1 VAADSPEEVIMNVPP
16 TESIRNV
23 AVVSNAGSGK
33 TSLVEALA
41 YCSSSLSTPGS
52 VLAGTTVSDFEPEE
66 LHRRTSLH
74 TTVLRCSYKDRS
86 LNLLD
91 TPGSPSLIGETRS
104 ALRVADGVVLVV
116 SAAMGVRS
124 DIQRLWTVI
133 RDAALPCVVF
143 VNDLD
148 KDGTAFDRTV
158 DDLIKELEFAAVP
171 LTLPIGNGTQL
182 TDVVDLLQNL
192 LVAPT
197 PERSQPQQRPVSP
210 EWREQADR
218 ARGRLTELVAEGD
231 EHLLDR
237 YLTDGGLTDDE
248 LVKGLQHS
256 VQGGSLVP
264 VVCGSALRYIGV
276 HALLNCLIDLMPS
289 PVSRAQSAPLQGS
302 GLVDG
307 SAPVTR
313 QPLPADPFS
322 AVVFK
327 TLIDPFMGRLS
338 YVRLY
343 SGTLEADTGFY
354 NATREV
360 KERGGHLFSIFG
372 KKYTPI
378 PRATAGDIVAIG
390 KLKDSLT
397 GDTLCDEHAPIR
409 YPGIQFTRPVV
420 SFAIEPKSNA
430 DIEKVSLGL
439 HKLIEEDPGL
449 EFVRHMET
457 KEMVLSGMGQLHID
471 VALEKLHRKYGADV
485 TLHAPKIPYRETIR
499 GVAQA
504 QGKYKKQ
511 TGGHGQY
518 GDCWLEVGPLP
529 RGKGFEF
536 ENKIVGGAIPRNF
549 VPAVEKGVVEALHEG
564 PLAGYPVMDL
574 RITVYDGSYHVVD
587 SSELAFKIAASM
599 GVKKAI
605 ELAHPVLLEPLMTVE
620 VDVPAE
626 CIGAVLGDLNAR
638 RGRIVMVVANGHMET
653 VKALVPQAEMLNYAP
668 SLNSITA
675 GRGSYLMEY
684 AQYEEVPRELTG
696 RIIEEHKTGRHAV
709 AAH

>member
-1 VAADSPEEVIMNVPP
+1 MNVPS

-41 YCSSSLSTPGS
+41 YCAGSLSTLGS
-52 VLAGTTVSDFEPEE
+52 VLAGTTASDFEPEE
-66 LHRRTSLH
+66 IHRQTSLS
-74 TTVLRCSYKDRS
+74 TSVLRCSVNDTT

-91 TPGSPSLIGETRS
+91 TPGSPSFTGEIRS
-104 ALRVADGVVLVV
+104 ALRVTDGVILVV

-124 DIQRLWTVI
+124 EIQRLWTSI
-133 RDAALPCVVF
+133 HDAGLPCVVF

-148 KDGTAFDRTV
+148 KDGTDFAQTADA
-158 DDLIKELEFAAVP
+158 LGKELEISAIP
-171 LTLPIGNGTQL
+171 LTLPIGAGAQL
-182 TDVVDLLQNL
+182 TDVVDLLRNCL
-192 LVAPT
+192 MT
-197 PERSQPQQRPVSP
+197 PRGDSPLSQETPVPSQ
-210 EWREQADR
+210 WRDQVDQAR
-218 ARGRLTELVAEGD
+218 RRLTELVAEAD
-231 EHLLDR
+231 EQLLDR
-237 YLTDGGLTDDE
+237 YLTDGELGDEVLLEGLRA
-248 LVKGLQHS
+248 G
-256 VQGGSLVP
+256 VQRGALVP
-264 VVCGSALRYIGV
+264 IVGGSALRRIGV
-276 HALLNCLIDLMPS
+276 STLVNCLTDLMPS
-289 PVSRAQSAPLQGS
+289 PIHRAQRVPLQGS
-302 GLVDG
+302 GLVEG
-307 SAPVTR
+307 SSQIAR
-313 QPLPADPFS
+313 QPLGTEPFS

-327 TLIDPFMGRLS
+327 TLIDPFVGRLS

-343 SGTLEADTGFY
+343 SGTLEADTALY
-354 NATREV
+354 NATRQV
-360 KERGGHLFSIFG
+360 KERGGHLFSILG
-372 KKYTPI
+372 KKYQPI
-378 PRATAGDIVAIG
+378 PRAMAGDIVAIG

-397 GDTLCDEHAPIR
+397 GDTLCDERAPIR
-409 YPGIQFTRPVV
+409 YPGIQFAKPVM

-439 HKLIEEDPGL
+439 HKLIEEDPSL
-449 EFVRHMET
+449 EFVRHIET

-485 TLHAPKIPYRETIR
+485 TLHAPKIPYRESIR
-499 GVAQA
+499 SVAQA

-564 PLAGYPVMDL
+564 PLAGYPVVDL
-574 RITVYDGSYHVVD
+574 RVSVYDGSYHVVD
-587 SSELAFKIAASM
+587 SSEMAFKIAGSM
-599 GVKKAI
+599 GVKKAL
-605 ELAHPVLLEPLMTVE
+605 EAAHPILLEPLMNVE
-620 VDVPAE
+620 VDVPAD

-653 VKALVPQAEMLNYAP
+653 VRALVPQAEMLTYAP
-668 SLNSITA
+668 SLNSTTG

-684 AQYEEVPRELTG
+684 AQYEEVPKELVG
-696 RIIEEHKTGRHAV
+696 RIIEEHKAGRHAANV
-709 AAH
+709 H

>member
-1 VAADSPEEVIMNVPP
+1 MNVPP

-41 YCSSSLSTPGS
+41 YCTGSLSTPGS

-74 TTVLRCSYKDRS
+74 TSVLRCSYQDRS

-133 RDAALPCVVF
+133 RDASLPCVVF

-158 DDLIKELEFAAVP
+158 DDLIKELEFVAVP
-171 LTLPIGNGTQL
+171 LTLPMGKGTQL
-182 TDVVDLLQNL
+182 TEVVDLLLNL
-192 LVAPT
+192 LVIPS
-197 PERSQPQQRPVSP
+197 PERPQPHQRPVSS
-210 EWREQADR
+210 EWREQVDR

-231 EHLLDR
+231 ETLLDR

-248 LVKGLQHS
+248 LLKGLQHC

-264 VVCGSALRYIGV
+264 VVGGSALRNIGV

-289 PVSRAQSAPLQGS
+289 PVRRAQSVPVQGS
-302 GLVDG
+302 GFVDG

-313 QPLPADPFS
+313 QPLPTDPFS

-343 SGTLEADTGFY
+343 SGTLEADSGFY
-354 NATREV
+354 NATRQV

-397 GDTLCDEHAPIR
+397 GDTLCDEHAPVR
-409 YPGIQFTRPVV
+409 YPGIRFARPVV
-420 SFAIEPKSNA
+420 SFAINPKSNA

-499 GVAQA
+499 SVAQA

-549 VPAVEKGVVEALHEG
+549 VPAVEKGVVDALHEG

-574 RITVYDGSYHVVD
+574 RVTVYDGSYHVVD
-587 SSELAFKIAASM
+587 SSEMAFKIAASM
-599 GVKKAI
+599 GVKKAM
-605 ELAHPVLLEPLMTVE
+605 ESAHPVLLEPLMTVE

-626 CIGAVLGDLNAR
+626 CIGAVLGDVNAR

-696 RIIEEHKTGRHAV
+696 RIIEEQKTGRHAV
-709 AAH
+709 ATH

>member
-1 VAADSPEEVIMNVPP
+1 MNVPP

-41 YCSSSLSTPGS
+41 YCAGSLSVPGS

-66 LHRRTSLH
+66 IHRRTSLN
-74 TTVLRCSYKDRS
+74 TSVLRCSCNNVS

-91 TPGSPSLIGETRS
+91 TPGSPSFVGETRS
-104 ALRVADGVVLVV
+104 ALRVADSVVLVV
-116 SAAMGVRS
+116 NASMGVRS
-124 DIQRLWTVI
+124 EIHRLWTVI
-133 RDAALPCVVF
+133 REAGLPCMIF

-148 KDGTAFDRTV
+148 KDGTAFAKTV
-158 DDLIKELEFAAVP
+158 DEVANDLEITAVP
-171 LTLPIGNGTQL
+171 LTLSIGSGAQL
-182 TDVVDLLQNL
+182 TEVVDLLKNL
-192 LVAPT
+192 VVT
-197 PERSQPQQRPVSP
+197 PRPEHPHPQQRPVPS
-210 EWREQADR
+210 EWREQVDQ
-218 ARGRLTELVAEGD
+218 ARNRLTEVVAEGD
-231 EHLLDR
+231 EQLLER
-237 YLTDGGLTDDE
+237 YLTDGGLTDDA
-248 LVKGLQHS
+248 LLQGLRKG
-256 VQGGSLVP
+256 VQRGSLVP
-264 VVCGSALRYIGV
+264 IVGGSALKHIGV
-276 HALLNCLIDLMPS
+276 STLLNALIDLMPS
-289 PVSRAQSAPLQGS
+289 PIDRAQSVPLEGT
-302 GLVDG
+302 GFAEG
-307 SAPVTR
+307 SAPVARRPSAT
-313 QPLPADPFS
+313 DPFS

-327 TLIDPFMGRLS
+327 TIIDPFLGRLS

-354 NATREV
+354 NATRQV
-360 KERGGHLFSIFG
+360 KERGGHLFAIFG
-372 KKYTPI
+372 KKYQPV

-397 GDTLCDEHAPIR
+397 GDTLCNDQAPIR
-409 YPGIQFTRPVV
+409 YPAVQLARPVM
-420 SFAIEPKSNA
+420 SFAIEPKSKA

-439 HKLIEEDPGL
+439 HKLIEEDPSL
-449 EFVRHMET
+449 EFVRNMET

-471 VALEKLHRKYGADV
+471 VALEKLQRKYGAEV

-499 GVAQA
+499 SMAQA

-536 ENKIVGGAIPRNF
+536 ENRIVGGAIPRNF

-564 PLAGYPVMDL
+564 PLAGYPAVDL
-574 RITVYDGSYHVVD
+574 RVTVYDGSYHVVD

-599 GVKKAI
+599 GVKKAM
-605 ELAHPVLLEPLMTVE
+605 EAAHPVLLEPLMTVE
-620 VDVPAE
+620 VDAPAD

-638 RGRIVMVVANGHMET
+638 RGRIVMVVANGHVET
-653 VKALVPQAEMLNYAP
+653 VKALVPQAEMLSYAP
-668 SLNSITA
+668 SLNSMTG

-684 AQYEEVPRELTG
+684 AQYEEVPRELAG
-696 RIIEEHKTGRHAV
+696 RIIEEHRAERHAV
-709 AAH
+709 VAH